1 MTALYLVRHAS
12 TEWSNTHRY
21 LSRTDIDLSEAGDS
35 EARRL
40 AEWADTVRV
49 DAIVTSPS
57 RRAVRTA
64 DVVAR
69 RLRVEARRDERL
81 RELDFG
87 SAEGRTL
94 ADLRATD
101 ADAVAR
107 FESDPFAHPLP
118 GGEKPA
124 DALER
129 VRSAVADLLA
139 ASVARPLV
147 VTHNTLLRLFL
158 CDALGLP
165 LAEYRKRFPIAEH
178 CAITELSVGNGR
190 VALLRFNAAV

>member
-1 MTALYLVRHAS
+1 VTALYLVRHAS

-21 LSRTDIDLSEAGDS
+21 LSRTDVDLSGAGEN

-40 AEWADTVRV
+40 AEWADTVRI
-49 DAIVTSPS
+49 DAIATSPS

-64 DVVAR
+64 AVVAR
-69 RLRVEARRDERL
+69 RMGVEALRDERL

-94 ADLRATD
+94 AELRASDT
-101 ADAVAR
+101 DAVAR

-118 GGEKPA
+118 GGEEPA
-124 DALER
+124 DALAR

-139 ASVARPLV
+139 TSVSRPLV

-165 LAEYRKRFPIAEH
+165 LADYRKRFPIAQH
-178 CAITELSVGNGR
+178 CAVTELSIANGT